1 MRHARYRRTRRHTA
15 VNSSPWFYLWS
26 LFLFAVGTGLFLFL
40 QQQPTGK
47 PAYSEATPATSPVAT
62 LEPTQPAKDEDT
74 VPTTVRLTQT
84 HSGDDLRGDE
94 PAVLIY
100 HTHTTEAY
108 TQTIDNPYVETS
120 SWRTDD
126 SDKSVV
132 AVGEAL
138 AERLRREYGYC
149 VIHDT
154 SNHEPPS
161 LSTAYERSEATMRA
175 YQEKYPTLQVFI
187 DVHRDAYTVTDEP
200 TRDYAVPY
208 GDETCRVMCVVG
220 EGTSSSVKPY
230 FTENLALAECLTARL
245 LAMDERLAR
254 PVRVKP
260 GRYNQH
266 ISPSSLLVE
275 VGHNA
280 NTLEQALAV
289 VPYLADALV
298 LALSDVRNVPDTP
311 QPELGMWVPTVF
323 DKP

>member
-1 MRHARYRRTRRHTA
+1 MRNRTRRRRVVA
-15 VNSSPWFYLWS
+15 LRRSAAFYAGS
-26 LFLFAVGTGLFLFL
+26 LLIFTVGIGLFLWATKPPM
-40 QQQPTGK
+40 QQQPI
-47 PAYSEATPATSPVAT
+47 AAQA
-62 LEPTQPAKDEDT
+62 EPIRYVEPQADSWLARI
-74 VPTTVRLTQT
+74 VPLSMRMTQT
-84 HSGDDLRGDE
+84 QSGDDLRGDE
-94 PAVLIY
+94 PTILIY

-108 TQTIDNPYVETS
+108 TQTAENQYVETS
-120 SWRTDD
+120 SWRTSDA
-126 SDKSVV
+126 DKSVV

-138 AERLRREYGYC
+138 AERLRQEYGYC

-175 YQEKYPTLQVFI
+175 YQKKYPTLQLYI
-187 DVHRDAYTVTDEP
+187 DIHRDAYTVTDEP
-200 TRDYAVPY
+200 TTDYASPY

-220 EGTSSSVKPY
+220 EGTSYDVKPY
-230 FTENLALAECLTARL
+230 YQENLALAQDLTARL

-254 PVRVKP
+254 PVRVKS

-266 ISPSSLLVE
+266 ISPRCLLIE

-289 VPYLADALV
+289 VPYLADAI
-298 LALSDVRNVPDTP
+298 ALSMSETQPAP
-311 QPELGMWVPTVF
+311 AEPPELGVWVPESF